1 MYEINLVIKYFCSDK
16 MFLVQEYVLKF
27 SVKPFFQRLK
37 DLMLFFPHFSLFFDV
52 VLFVIYEREL
62 ESFESLI
69 VLICKYPFT
78 NMDHTKMLELK
89 IQVQND
95 ENNIN

>member
-1 MYEINLVIKYFCSDK
+1 M
-16 MFLVQEYVLKF
+16 
-27 SVKPFFQRLK
+27 
-37 DLMLFFPHFSLFFDV
+37 
-52 VLFVIYEREL
+52 LFVIYEREL

-69 VLICKYPFT
+69 VLIRKYPFT

-95 ENNIN
+95 ENNINKTTGDFVFHHSSYCLFSQEKYFEL